1 MKTKPKQGKAAIV
14 AGWAARGAGFAWLA
28 CAYFVR
34 VIVEPGPR
42 GYSEP
47 QGLFHIPT
55 KADCVLLV
63 LGAVAGAVYAA
74 IQLARG
80 KEP

>member
-1 MKTKPKQGKAAIV
+1 METKPQSKAAIV

-34 VIVEPGPR
+34 VVVEPGPN

-47 QGLFHIPT
+47 QGLLHIPT
-55 KADCVLLV
+55 KADCVMLV
-63 LGAVAGAVYAA
+63 VGAVAGAVYAA